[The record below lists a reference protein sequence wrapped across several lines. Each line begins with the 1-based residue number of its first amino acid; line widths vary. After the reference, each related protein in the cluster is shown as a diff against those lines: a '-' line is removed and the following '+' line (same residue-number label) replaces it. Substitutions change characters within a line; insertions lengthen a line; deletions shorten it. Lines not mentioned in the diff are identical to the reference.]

1 MTLKVGQSYRV
12 HLSDGSSHD
21 VTVISHEGDGW
32 YRVKSGSGEFFLNLR
47 QAVRVHES

>member
-1 MTLKVGQSYRV
+1 MTLTIGKAYRV

-21 VTVISHEGDGW
+21 VIVIGYENGGW
-32 YRVKSGSGEFFLNLR
+32 YRVKSGAGEFFLNLR